1 MLHIWLIVSWMYVN
15 CHYIRWMRKWDLMA
29 WLKSWTGHSYLTIR
43 WSDHLKTG
51 QKSQTFRFQVLVIK
65 MVTVVELK
73 ISALISCEIQWG
85 SENRTCPV
93 FKWLKSVRSWN
104 GSVFKWFWTKL
115 RPKWYKPRPFL
126 VYIKL
131 SFYLKRSSLMVP
143 FKNRTKMSGFRMVI
157 AIWISEVKMSSFWIP
172 TVRRL
177 YIPKIVKFDG
187 RRSRSILKIRHF
199 RR

>member
-1 MLHIWLIVSWMYVN
+1 
-15 CHYIRWMRKWDLMA
+15 MR

-172 TVRRL
+172 TVKRL